1 MPQTANYRL
10 NILLENKNDVVIAS
24 ALELPSYRVEAATR
38 ELALQSLTQLLAT
51 HLKDAEIIPVEI
63 NVSQAAI
70 SENPWIKYA
79 GFFKD
84 DPYFAE
90 IALSIRAERESN
102 DDSEVDPSLYMLE

>member
-51 HLKDAEIIPVEI
+51 L
-63 NVSQAAI
+63 
-70 SENPWIKYA
+70 
-79 GFFKD
+79 
-84 DPYFAE
+84 
-90 IALSIRAERESN
+90 
-102 DDSEVDPSLYMLE
+102 